1 MTPTHTDPDTGVR
14 YLEPIS
20 YERVPEGWRVPDHE
34 RERWDNPPRHQAPRQ
49 QQQPEPKP
57 VQQLVVELEARLE
70 LGTSLEAELRE
81 LYDREPMRV
90 TRAVESVL
98 AGIEA
103 RRLHTPGGLLRKL
116 LRDISRVT

>member
-49 QQQPEPKP
+49 QQQPEPGGN
-57 VQQLVVELEARLE
+57 LVVPWRDPFPQPVILL
-70 LGTSLEAELRE
+70 S
-81 LYDREPMRV
+81 
-90 TRAVESVL
+90 RA
-98 AGIEA
+98 
-103 RRLHTPGGLLRKL
+103 LLVR
-116 LRDISRVT
+116 